1 MNSPRPTTLFIL
13 SILTMLLCA
22 ALTLAAS
29 PPTAPATL
37 TPGPSSTFN
46 ANNYPPVSVDAIA
59 GNITW
64 LTITGVSQT
73 RAWQGYWGNVTGYIT
88 LSDANNFTF
97 YNWSA
102 AEPRGYLYATLANR
116 VGTLSWLD
124 VVCFAHPTDSA
135 NFDTFYGITPT
146 DYDNVSNTY
155 NTTLDA
161 LTTPQTVYIVNNSF
175 TTCPA
180 TTIWQNNNYQGD
192 NFVNYL
198 MRDTTG
204 GNDAWVFGTIIEN
217 KNINDKTDLPCYN
230 GEQCDFQLLVAENGH
245 GTDTS
250 VTPYYFWVDLSG

>member
-1 MNSPRPTTLFIL
+1 
-13 SILTMLLCA
+13 MLLCA
-22 ALTLAAS
+22 ALILAAS
-29 PPTAPATL
+29 APTAPIVL

-46 ANNYPPVSVDAIA
+46 ANNYPPLSVDAIA
-59 GNITW
+59 GNITS
-64 LTITGVSQT
+64 LTIEGISET

-88 LSDANNFTF
+88 LDDANNFTF

-102 AEPRGYLYATLANR
+102 AEPRGYIYATLANR
-116 VGTLSWLD
+116 VGALSWLD
-124 VVCFAHPTDSA
+124 VVCFDHPTDG
-135 NFDTFYGITPT
+135 NTFDTFYGIAAD
-146 DYDNVSNTY
+146 DYDNVTNTY
-155 NTTLDA
+155 TTTLNA
-161 LTTPQTVYIVNNSF
+161 LPTPQTVYIVNNSF

-180 TTIWQNNNYQGD
+180 TTIWQSDNSQTD

-217 KNINDKTDLPCYN
+217 KNISDRTDLPCYN

-245 GTDTS
+245 GTDLS